1 MLEAAEVKAM
11 WSEFGDDWEYI
22 PPISMIEIQ
31 NYIWGNYKSE
41 FLRKFLEVIRKCGCL
56 LSYDSKNLKYMKN
69 WKIMCFHI

>member
-41 FLRKFLEVIRKCGCL
+41 FLRKISR
-56 LSYDSKNLKYMKN
+56 SNPKNVGVYFPMIQ
-69 WKIMCFHI
+69 KI